1 MTDAQPAPAQLHV
14 GHLKNVLLLAR
25 HGIAA
30 IGAKLPAQEG
40 KAAFE
45 SLGEVEKFVIE
56 FDRATQPQQAA
67 PEAAQPAAEP
77 FEVHTIKIE

>member
-1 MTDAQPAPAQLHV
+1 MTDTQPAPAAQLHV

-56 FDRATQPQQAA
+56 FDKV
-67 PEAAQPAAEP
+67 AQPPTQETAKTASEP

>member
-1 MTDAQPAPAQLHV
+1 MSEPSPTQLNI

-45 SLGEVEKFVIE
+45 SLGEVEKFVIDFE
-56 FDRATQPQQAA
+56 KMQQTQQQVQS
-67 PEAAQPAAEP
+67 QPAQVEEP
-77 FEVHTIKIE
+77 FEVHTVKIQ